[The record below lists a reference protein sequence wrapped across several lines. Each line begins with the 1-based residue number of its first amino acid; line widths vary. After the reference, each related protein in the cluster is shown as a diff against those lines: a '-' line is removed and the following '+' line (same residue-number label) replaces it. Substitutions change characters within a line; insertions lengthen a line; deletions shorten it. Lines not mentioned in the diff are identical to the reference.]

1 MAIRAFLAFSALV
14 WLPYGLWCFLRPEFL
29 ADAAGIVASTP
40 TASTEL
46 RAMYGGLQMGIGL
59 LAAAALLAPSL
70 CRPALLAIAFL
81 CTGLATTRAL
91 GVLLDGGLSSYT
103 AAGLVFEILSASIAI
118 TLLPRA
124 PATSAA

>member
-1 MAIRAFLAFSALV
+1 MAIRAFLALSALV
-14 WLPYGLWCFLRPEFL
+14 WLPYGVYCFLRPEFL
-29 ADAAGIVASTP
+29 ADAAGVVASTA

-59 LAAAALLAPSL
+59 LAAAAILAPSL
-70 CRPALLAIAFL
+70 CRPALVTLAFL

-91 GVLLDGGLSSYT
+91 GVVLDGGLTSYT
-103 AAGLVFEILSASIAI
+103 AAGLVFEILSASIAV

-124 PATSAA
+124 PAMDAA